1 MGNDEH
7 TSGETGKSRRNAETR
22 FAFGSGLSG
31 ERPSAVAATEAA
43 ERALAELMIEGGG
56 VPTAA
61 SVVGGLTGADSG
73 ERAVRDQ
80 GEKPSIEAAVVFVS
94 PHHMNSMGEV
104 MEAVAKVLS
113 PKAMIGVGV
122 EAVIGGFLELEGV
135 PGVSVLAMHLPGVE
149 ARTFSSEDLPMV
161 LGVDEEADA
170 AEDIGRVAVPMGLT
184 EGHLFTVLMADP
196 FTVPIAGVLP
206 TVTRA
211 SKGLGVV
218 VGGIVS
224 GSMRAGGNVLA
235 EGTKVRHQ
243 GLVGLTLRRK
253 PGVPWANM
261 KGLRVEC
268 VVSQGCAPV
277 GRDLIVTGV
286 GPGLGH
292 GEGMDIPVGG
302 DEDRSEGDAEPKT
315 PAHAGS
321 AIITGLGGRPAL
333 EVIREVIES
342 LPEQKRALLSR
353 GLLIGR
359 VVNEYKE
366 RFGAGDYLVRAVVK
380 VAPEGGAVMTDGLFK
395 VGQTVRLHL
404 RDAETAD
411 ADLSMLM
418 DTQALHGRPLGGLL
432 ITCNGRGTRLFKA
445 PSHDAVMIQRAFFES
460 VPGEEKAKT
469 GSALGG
475 STAAVFSSVVSAGK
489 GAEQAPATTGGRGL
503 RRGFPLAGCFAAGEI
518 GPVNDSSDR
527 ESSGVHLH
535 GHTACAVLFREEE

>member
-1 MGNDEH
+1 MGNGEH
-7 TSGETGKSRRNAETR
+7 TPAEGATSRRSAGTR

-73 ERAVRDQ
+73 ERVVRDQ

-104 MEAVAKVLS
+104 MEAVEKVLS
-113 PKAMIGVGV
+113 PRAMIGVGV

-170 AEDIGRVAVPMGLT
+170 AEDISRVAGPMGFS
-184 EGHLFTVLMADP
+184 EGHLLTVLLADP

-218 VGGIVS
+218 VGGVVS

-253 PGVPWANM
+253 AGVPWANM
-261 KGLRVEC
+261 KGLKVEC

-286 GPGLGH
+286 GPAV
-292 GEGMDIPVGG
+292 EP
-302 DEDRSEGDAEPKT
+302 DEAMG
-315 PAHAGS
+315 GS
-321 AIITGLGGRPAL
+321 ARGDLDRREVGEQSAGPSQGASRIITSLGGRPAL
-333 EVIREVIES
+333 EVIREVIETM
-342 LPEQKRALLSR
+342 PEHKRALLSR

-359 VVNEYKE
+359 VINEYKE
-366 RFGAGDYLVRAVVK
+366 RFGAGDYLVRSVVK
-380 VAPEGGAVMTDGLFK
+380 VAPEGGAVMTDGRFK

-418 DTQALHGRPLGGLL
+418 DTRALHGRPLGGLL
-432 ITCNGRGTRLFKA
+432 ITCNGRGTRLFKE
-445 PSHDAVMIQRAFFES
+445 PSHDAVMVQRAFFDS

-469 GSALGG
+469 GSAMGG
-475 STAAVFSSVVSAGK
+475 SAAAVFSSVVSAGK

-503 RRGFPLAGCFAAGEI
+503 RRGFPLVGCFAAGEI
-518 GPVNDSSDR
+518 GPVNDGSDG
-527 ESSGVHLH
+527 ESPGVHLH
-535 GHTACAVLFREEE
+535 GQTACVVLFREEE